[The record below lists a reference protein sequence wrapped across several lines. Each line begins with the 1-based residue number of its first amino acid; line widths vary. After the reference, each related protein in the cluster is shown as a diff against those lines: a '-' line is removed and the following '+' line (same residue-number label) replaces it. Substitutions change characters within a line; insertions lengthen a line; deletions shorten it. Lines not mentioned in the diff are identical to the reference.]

1 MTVAS
6 RFAAALAPLCP
17 PAAVED
23 LECALEALLFTA
35 PEPLGLPELVRLL
48 QHGEAEILATLR
60 RLTRRYATRGLRV
73 KEQQGRYHLVIAPTT
88 EKAVIAY
95 HQESG
100 FLSDAAYEV
109 LALVAY
115 LQPITA
121 SRLLELQG
129 TDGSHA
135 LQTLQDA
142 GFVVGTPGEESPLF
156 FRTTEAFLRA
166 AELVSLD
173 ELPPPLIWQE
183 STAGN
188 EHALFR

>member
-1 MTVAS
+1 VAIANHEATAPVPS
-6 RFAAALAPLCP
+6 PAAA
-17 PAAVED
+17 ED
-23 LECALEALLFTA
+23 LECTLEALLFLA
-35 PEPLGLPELVRLL
+35 PEPLDVPELVRLL
-48 QHGEAEILATLR
+48 QHSESVIVATLR
-60 RLTRRYATRGLRV
+60 RLTRRYAKRGLRIA
-73 KEQQGRYHLVIAPTT
+73 EQQGRYHLTVAPTT

-95 HQESG
+95 HQEPG
-100 FLSDAAYEV
+100 FLSDAAYEA

-129 TDGSHA
+129 ADGSHA

-142 GFVVGTPGEESPLF
+142 GLVVGAPGKESGRF
-156 FRTTEAFLRA
+156 FRTTEAFLTA

-173 ELPPPLIWQE
+173 ELTPPLIWQE

-188 EHALFR
+188 EQASFR